1 MRRSHPQSR
10 RHALRLWRR
19 PASAAALGSVVYLG
33 RGQRREHAAATL
45 RDAESLLRPG
55 YNCWSV
61 AAAGRVA
68 LLIDAQSYFAA
79 FHRAALKAERSI
91 VILAWDFNS
100 RTRLHF
106 DPVPKGGPPA
116 ELGDFLNFL
125 VRRRRGLHIH
135 ILNWDYPM
143 VFGADREFPPLLGFG
158 WKPAHRVHLR
168 YDDTHPLGG
177 CQHQKVVVI
186 DDALAFSGGIDLT
199 VRRWD
204 CPEHA
209 ADDPRR
215 VAYGKPYPPFH
226 DLMIAVDGEAA
237 AQLGALTRER
247 WLAATGHALHPVAAG
262 HDPWPEG
269 LAADATGV
277 EVGISRTVPPRG
289 ELPAI
294 HEVERLYLDMIAAAR
309 HTLYIENQYFTAPRI
324 GAALEKRLG
333 EPDGP
338 EIVLVV
344 RLLSHGWL
352 EEATMHVLR
361 TRLIQRLQAAD
372 RYGRFKVYYPQVP
385 GLAEGTCVDV
395 HSKLMIVDDR
405 MLRIGSSNL
414 CNRSMSV
421 DTECDVVLE
430 ARGRPQIAGVIR
442 DFRERSLAEHLAV
455 SPVRLRDALAAANG
469 SLHGAIAALG
479 TGERTL
485 RELTDVPDWPEALV
499 NVAAVAD
506 PEEPIALQALMDERE
521 IVAQQAKATPAWGK
535 LALLLLAIISLTLL
549 WRATP
554 LAGVVSP
561 ENVIAWAKDFG
572 ARWWAPLTVMALYTP
587 ACLVI
592 FPRPLI
598 TLAAVIAFGPWLGFV
613 YSLAGIVASSVV
625 TYYIGRR
632 MRRDTVRRLAGEKL
646 DRMTEVL
653 KKHGLLAMT
662 LLRLVPLAPFAVES
676 IVAGA
681 VHMKLWHVAVGT
693 AIGLVPGT
701 LATTIFGDQ
710 IETALSG
717 GAVNWWVVGGVLG
730 VLGAGVWAV
739 NHWFRRM
746 ARRISTANAGTGPSP
761 R

>member
-1 MRRSHPQSR
+1 V
-10 RHALRLWRR
+10 
-19 PASAAALGSVVYLG
+19 GSVVYLG
-33 RGQRREHAAATL
+33 RGERRAAAA
-45 RDAESLLRPG
+45 AEPREERSLLRPG
-55 YNCWSV
+55 YNVWTV
-61 AAAGRVA
+61 AHVERVA
-68 LLIDAQSYFAA
+68 LLVDAEDYFAA
-79 FHRAALKAERSI
+79 FHRAALKAEHSI

-106 DPVPKGGPPA
+106 DPAPKGGPPA

-143 VFGADREFPPLLGFG
+143 VFGADREFPPLYGFG

-204 CPEHA
+204 CPDHA

-226 DLMIAVDGEAA
+226 DLMVAVDGEAA
-237 AQLGALTRER
+237 RQLAALTRER
-247 WLAATGHALHPVAAG
+247 WLAATGQTLHPVAGG
-262 HDPWPEG
+262 HDPWPED
-269 LAADATGV
+269 LAANATGV
-277 EVGISRTVPPRG
+277 EVGISRTMPPRG
-289 ELPAI
+289 EVQAI
-294 HEVERLYLDMIAAAR
+294 REVERLFLDMIASAR

-361 TRLIQRLQAAD
+361 TRLIQRLQKAD
-372 RYGRFKVYYPQVP
+372 RYGRFKVYYPHVP
-385 GLAEGTCVDV
+385 GLAEGSCVDV
-395 HSKLMIVDDR
+395 HSKLMIADDR
-405 MLRIGSSNL
+405 VLRIGSSNL

-421 DTECDVVLE
+421 DSECDVVLE
-430 ARGRPQIAGVIR
+430 ARGEPRVADVIR
-442 DFRERSLAEHLAV
+442 EFRDGLLAEHLAV
-455 SPVRLRDALAAANG
+455 SPARVREALGAASG
-469 SLHGAIAALG
+469 SLHGAIAAMR
-479 TGERTL
+479 TSERSL

-499 NVAAVAD
+499 NVASVAD
-506 PEEPIALQALMDERE
+506 PEEPIALQALLDERG
-521 IVAQQAKATPAWGK
+521 IVEEQAKATPAWGK
-535 LALLLLAIISLTLL
+535 LALLLLAIVSLTLL

-561 ENVIAWAKDFG
+561 QNVIEWAKDFG
-572 ARWWAPLTVMALYTP
+572 ARWWAPFAVMALYTP
-587 ACLVI
+587 ACLVM

-598 TLAAVIAFGPWLGFV
+598 TLAAVIAFGPWLGFA

-625 TYYIGRR
+625 TYEIGRR
-632 MRRDTVRRLAGEKL
+632 MRRDTVRRLAGAKL
-646 DRMTEVL
+646 DRMAEVL

-662 LLRLVPLAPFAVES
+662 LLRLVPLAPFAIES

-681 VHMKLWHVAVGT
+681 IHMRVWHVAVGT
-693 AIGLVPGT
+693 AIGLIPGT

-717 GAVNWWVVGGVLG
+717 GAINWWVVGGALG
-730 VLGAGVWAV
+730 ILGAGVWAV
-739 NHWFRRM
+739 NRWFRKM
-746 ARRISTANAGTGPSP
+746 ARRISTANAGAAPKP

>member
-1 MRRSHPQSR
+1 V
-10 RHALRLWRR
+10 
-19 PASAAALGSVVYLG
+19 GSVVYLG
-33 RGQRREHAAATL
+33 RGERRNHVATAP
-45 RDAESLLRPG
+45 REEKSLLRPG
-55 YNCWSV
+55 YNVWTV
-61 AAAGRVA
+61 AQAERVA
-68 LLIDAQSYFAA
+68 LLVDAKDYFEA

-116 ELGDFLNFL
+116 ELGEFLNFL

-143 VFGADREFPPLLGFG
+143 VFGADREFPPLYGFG

-177 CQHQKVVVI
+177 CQHQKIIVI

-209 ADDPRR
+209 ANDPRR

-226 DLMIAVDGEAA
+226 DLMIAVDGAA
-237 AQLGALTRER
+237 AKQLGALARER
-247 WLAATGHALHPVAAG
+247 WLAATGHALHPVAAR
-262 HDPWPEG
+262 HDPWPEN
-269 LAADATGV
+269 LAADASGV
-277 EVGISRTVPPRG
+277 EVGISRTMPPRG
-289 ELPAI
+289 EVPAI
-294 HEVERLYLDMIAAAR
+294 REVERLYLDMIASAR
-309 HTLYIENQYFTAPRI
+309 DTLYIENQYFTAPRI

-361 TRLIQRLQAAD
+361 TRLIQQLQKAD
-372 RYGRFKVYYPQVP
+372 RYGRFKVYYPHVP
-385 GLAEGTCVDV
+385 GLAEGSCVDV
-395 HSKLMIVDDR
+395 HSKLMIADDR
-405 MLRIGSSNL
+405 LLRIGSANL

-421 DTECDVVLE
+421 DSECDLVLE
-430 ARGRPQIAGVIR
+430 ARGQPQVAGVIR
-442 DFRERSLAEHLAV
+442 EFRDRLLAEHLAA
-455 SPVRLRDALAAANG
+455 SPARVREALGAANG
-469 SLHGAIAALG
+469 SLHGAITAIG
-479 TGERTL
+479 TSERTL
-485 RELTDVPDWPEALV
+485 RELTEVPDWPEALV
-499 NVAAVAD
+499 NVASVAD
-506 PEEPIALQALMDERE
+506 PEEPIALQALLDERE
-521 IVAQQAKATPAWGK
+521 IVEETAKSTPAWGK
-535 LALLLLAIISLTLL
+535 LALLLVAVVGLALL

-554 LAGVVSP
+554 LAGIVSP
-561 ENVIAWAKDFG
+561 DNVIAWAKDFG
-572 ARWWAPLTVMALYTP
+572 ARWWAPLVVMALYTP
-587 ACLVI
+587 ACLVM

-613 YSLAGIVASSVV
+613 YSLAGIVASSIV
-625 TYYIGRR
+625 TYTIGRR
-632 MRRDTVRRLAGEKL
+632 MRRDTVRRLAGAKL
-646 DRMTEVL
+646 DRMAEVL

-662 LLRLVPLAPFAVES
+662 LLRLVPLAPFAIES

-681 VHMKLWHVAVGT
+681 IHMRVWHVAVGT
-693 AIGLVPGT
+693 AIGLIPGT

-717 GAVNWWVVGGVLG
+717 GAINWWVVGGVLG
-730 VLGAGVWAV
+730 ILGAGVWAV
-739 NHWFRRM
+739 NRWFRKM
-746 ARRISTANAGTGPSP
+746 ARRISTANAGAAPEP

>member
-1 MRRSHPQSR
+1 V
-10 RHALRLWRR
+10 
-19 PASAAALGSVVYLG
+19 GSVVYLG
-33 RGQRREHAAATL
+33 KGLRRDHAAAPA
-45 RDAESLLRPG
+45 RGGESLLRPG
-55 YNCWSV
+55 YNCWAV
-61 AAAGRVA
+61 AQAERVS
-68 LLIDAQSYFAA
+68 LLIDAKDYFEA
-79 FHRAALKAERSI
+79 FYRAALKAERSI
-91 VILAWDFNS
+91 LVLAWDFNS

-116 ELGDFLNFL
+116 ELGDFLNYL

-143 VFGADREFPPLLGFG
+143 VFGADREFPPLYGFG

-204 CPEHA
+204 TTEHIGC
-209 ADDPRR
+209 DDRR
-215 VAYGKPYPPFH
+215 KMNDKLYPPFH

-237 AQLGALTRER
+237 AKLGELARER
-247 WLAATGHALHPVAAG
+247 WLAATGQKLAPVHGG

-269 LAADATGV
+269 LDTDATGV
-277 EVGISRTVPPRG
+277 EVGIARTMPPRG
-289 ELPAI
+289 ETSAI
-294 HEVERLYLDMIAAAR
+294 REIERLYLDMIADAR
-309 HTLYIENQYFTAPRI
+309 HTLYVENQYFTAPRLA
-324 GAALEKRLG
+324 AALEKRLA

-338 EIVLVV
+338 EIILVL

-361 TRLIQRLQAAD
+361 TRLIQRLQKAD
-372 RYGRFKVYYPQVP
+372 RYGRFKVYYPHVP
-385 GLAEGTCVDV
+385 GLAEGCCVDV

-405 MLRIGSSNL
+405 VLRIGSSNL
-414 CNRSMSV
+414 CNRSMSI
-421 DTECDVVLE
+421 DSECDVTLE
-430 ARGRPQIAGVIR
+430 ARGRPQVAETIR
-442 DFRERSLAEHLAV
+442 DFRERMLAEHLGTTPARV
-455 SPVRLRDALAAANG
+455 RDALAGANG
-469 SLHGAIAALG
+469 SVHGAIASFAA
-479 TGERTL
+479 GERSL
-485 RELTDVPDWPEALV
+485 RELTELPDWPEALV

-506 PEEPIALQALMDERE
+506 PEEPIALQALLDERE
-521 IVAQQAKATPAWGK
+521 IVEETAKSTPAWGK
-535 LALLLLAIISLTLL
+535 LALLLLVITCLTLL

-554 LAGVVSP
+554 LATVVSP
-561 ENVIAWAKDFG
+561 ENVIEWAKDFG
-572 ARWWAPLTVMALYTP
+572 ARWWAPLVVMALYTP
-587 ACLVI
+587 ACLVM

-598 TLAAVIAFGPWLGFV
+598 TLAAVIAFGPWLGFL
-613 YSLAGIVASSVV
+613 YSLLGITASSVV
-625 TYYIGRR
+625 TYYIGRH

-646 DRMTEVL
+646 DRMAEVL

-681 VHMKLWHVAVGT
+681 IRMKVWHVAVGT
-693 AIGLVPGT
+693 AIGLLPGT

-717 GAVNWWVVGGVLG
+717 GSINWWVVGGVLA
-730 VLGAGVWAV
+730 VLGTGVWAV
-739 NHWFRRM
+739 NRWFKKM
-746 ARRISTANAGTGPSP
+746 AQRIHATSP
-761 R
+761 APGQQPR

>member
-1 MRRSHPQSR
+1 V
-10 RHALRLWRR
+10 
-19 PASAAALGSVVYLG
+19 GSVVYLG
-33 RGQRREHAAATL
+33 KGQRREHAAAAP
-45 RDAESLLRPG
+45 REAESLLRTG

-61 AAAGRVA
+61 AAAERVA
-68 LLIDAQSYFAA
+68 LLVDAKDYFDA
-79 FHRAALKAERSI
+79 FYRAALKAERSI

-100 RTRLHF
+100 NTKLHF

-116 ELGDFLNFL
+116 ELGEFLNFL
-125 VRRRRGLHIH
+125 VRRRRGLHIN

-143 VFGADREFPPLLGFG
+143 VFGADREFPPLYGFG

-186 DDALAFSGGIDLT
+186 DDALAFAGGIDLT

-204 CPEHA
+204 TTDHA
-209 ADDPRR
+209 GSDERR
-215 VAYGKPYPPFH
+215 KAYDKPYPPFH
-226 DLMIAVDGEAA
+226 DMMVAVDGDAA
-237 AQLGALTRER
+237 GALGTLARER
-247 WLAATGHALHPVAAG
+247 WLAATGHALPHAPAKAAAQAK
-262 HDPWPEG
+262 DLWPEG
-269 LAADATGV
+269 LAADAKGV
-277 EVGISRTVPPRG
+277 EVGIARTMPPRG
-289 ELPAI
+289 EVPAI
-294 HEVERLYLDMIAAAR
+294 REIERLYLDMIAAAR
-309 HTLYIENQYFTAPRI
+309 HTLYVENQYFTAPRI
-324 GAALEKRLG
+324 AAALEKRLA

-338 EIVLVV
+338 EIVMVL

-361 TRLIQRLQAAD
+361 ARLVQRLKKAD
-372 RYGRFKVYYPQVP
+372 RYHRFKAYYPHVP
-385 GLAEGTCVDV
+385 GLAEGCCVDV

-405 MLRIGSSNL
+405 VLRIGSSNL

-421 DTECDVVLE
+421 DSECDVVLE
-430 ARGRPQIAGVIR
+430 ARGRPQVASAIS
-442 DFRERSLAEHLAV
+442 DFRERVLAEHLGA
-455 SPVRLRDALAAANG
+455 SPARVRDALAAASG
-469 SLHGAIAALG
+469 SVHGAIAAAG

-485 RELTDVPDWPEALV
+485 RELTELPEWPEALV

-506 PEEPIALQALMDERE
+506 PEEPIALQALLDERE
-521 IVAQQAKATPAWGK
+521 IVEEQAKATPAWGK
-535 LALLLLAIISLTLL
+535 LALLLLVVISLTLL

-572 ARWWAPLTVMALYTP
+572 ARWWAPLVVMALFTP
-587 ACLVI
+587 ACLVM

-598 TLAAVIAFGPWLGFV
+598 TLAAVIAFGPWLGFA
-613 YSLAGIVASSVV
+613 YSLAGIVASSIV
-625 TYYIGRR
+625 TYYIGRK

-646 DRMTEVL
+646 DRMAEVL
-653 KKHGLLAMT
+653 KKHGLLAMS

-681 VHMKLWHVAVGT
+681 IHMRVWHVAVGT
-693 AIGLVPGT
+693 AIGLIPGT

-717 GAVNWWVVGGVLG
+717 GAINWWVVGGVLG
-730 VLGAGVWAV
+730 LLGAGVWAV
-739 NHWFRRM
+739 NRWFRKM
-746 ARRISTANAGTGPSP
+746 ARRISTTNAAAGQQP